1 MFASRKPLFQFVC
14 YLMALV
20 TPLAP
25 SAALVAQTPA
35 GTEQS
40 QYILP
45 YSAAIVSARPRQ
57 LLTSEVAKAFP
68 VEVLQAASIKELGFD
83 PLKVERIVF
92 SIIPPLAGPP
102 SYAILVEFTE
112 RIDLNTLSPRLTR
125 HTIPA
130 EREGESYLQSQ
141 NPQEPSLI
149 WVGDKTL
156 LLAPEHSLNQLLSS
170 SSNRPDAFAKQLA
183 ECENDDLALLVNLTG
198 LRPLIQIGLAQARQE
213 IPPEFHQFLEL
224 PNLLKQARFRASLSG
239 KGPIELSFAAEDEE
253 SADRVEELIEQ
264 AMTVYRQQASM
275 QAAQMLASEDPV
287 DQAMGRYINRITPTW
302 SEQLVPAR
310 NGERFTIFEVSA
322 DGTGQ
327 SQLTMVAISG
337 VLVALLLPAVQAAR
351 EAARR
356 TTSMNNVKQILL
368 AILNY
373 EAANGHFP
381 AYANFDENGK
391 PLLSWRVH
399 VLPYLDQQALYE
411 QFHLDEPWDSEHNRQ
426 LIPLMPQV
434 YIDPSS
440 PQYAT
445 EDGHT
450 HYLVVKGDGLAFDG
464 SEKGRSFANF
474 RDGTSNSIL
483 VVQCTDTAAVPWTKP
498 QDFEPKKQ
506 TPLTGLANGFHPG
519 GFLAGFADGHVQFI
533 SDAVDSTVFWHML
546 TIAGGEV
553 VPFN

>member
-1 MFASRKPLFQFVC
+1 MFASRKSLFRFVC
-14 YLMALV
+14 YLMAIV

-25 SAALVAQTPA
+25 SATLVAQTPA
-35 GTEQS
+35 AAEQT

-57 LLTSEVAKAFP
+57 LLTSETAQAFP
-68 VEVLQAASIKELGFD
+68 IEVLQAASLKELGFD

-92 SIIPPLAGPP
+92 SMIPPLAGPP
-102 SYAILVEFTE
+102 SYAILVELTE
-112 RIDLNTLSPRLTR
+112 RIDLSKLSPKLTR

-130 EREGESYLQSQ
+130 ERDGESYLQSQ

-149 WVGDKTL
+149 WVGEKTL

-170 SSNRPDAFAKQLA
+170 SSSRRDAFAKQLA

-213 IPPEFHQFLEL
+213 IPPEYHEFLEF

-239 KGPIELSFAAEDEE
+239 SGPIELSVAAEDED
-253 SADRVEELIEQ
+253 SAERVEELIELLLN
-264 AMTVYRQQASM
+264 VYRDQART
-275 QAAQMLASEDPV
+275 QAEQMLASEDPV

-310 NGERFTIFEVSA
+310 EGERFTIFEISS
-322 DGTGQ
+322 DGSSQ

-356 TTSMNNVKQILL
+356 TTSMNNMKQILL
-368 AILNY
+368 AMHNY
-373 EAANGHFP
+373 HDSHGGFPAAANV
-381 AYANFDENGK
+381 DESGK

-399 VLPYLDQQALYE
+399 ILPYVEQQALYN

-426 LIPLMPQV
+426 LIPLMPALYV
-434 YIDPSS
+434 DPSS

-450 HYLVVKGDGLAFDG
+450 HYLAVKGDGLAFDG
-464 SEKGRSFANF
+464 SAKGRSFANF
-474 RDGTSNSIL
+474 RDGLSNSIL

-533 SDAVDSTVFWHML
+533 SNEVDPTVFWHML

-553 VPFN
+553 VPFD